1 VVRHRL
7 VTLMMVGAVFAHSGR
22 PAAADDVSR
31 TAAAGEVPAA
41 AGFTLSKGRFER
53 TGERAGRYTLRARL
67 APVESAGELRESG
80 SFALIGRFAKAGA
93 SCDGDRIFS
102 DGFED

>member
-1 VVRHRL
+1 VRSPLL
-7 VTLMMVGAVFAHSGR
+7 VLLLGATLVAHAAPEGASAPDGTR
-22 PAAADDVSR
+22 
-31 TAAAGEVPAA
+31 AAAGTHLTLRAVAIEPAPDPAA
-41 AGFTLSKGRFER
+41 
-53 TGERAGRYTLRARL
+53 RYTLRARL
-67 APVESAGELRESG
+67 APVESPGELRESG